1 MKRQRPFPSGIFKVF
16 FFLIVFSSFG
26 VLLLFNFSRAA
37 VNSPQRLAGV
47 QAGNCSACHE
57 GQSVLPGTH
66 ADTKGMS
73 LKDCMMCHAKDKV
86 SIRAKMPTSHVH
98 MLSGVSC
105 ETCHGKKK
113 PFETMDYG
121 ACVACHSTENLAK
134 VPAKG
139 HTMPNPHNSHYGTDV
154 DCSLCHFQH
163 KKSEFMCS
171 QCHDFKNV
179 TPSPLLPLNSQSK
192 PTGRKTP

>member
-1 MKRQRPFPSGIFKVF
+1 MKRQRPFPSRKFKAF
-16 FFLIVFSSFG
+16 FFLIVFSSLG
-26 VLLLFNFSRAA
+26 VLLFFNFSRAA
-37 VNSPQRLAGV
+37 ANSPQRLAGV
-47 QAGNCSACHE
+47 QPGNCVACHE
-57 GQSVLPGTH
+57 GQSVLPGNH
-66 ADTKGMS
+66 ADTKGMK
-73 LKDCMMCHAKDKV
+73 LADCMMCHEKDKV

-113 PFETMDYG
+113 PFETMEYG

-139 HTMPNPHNSHYGTDV
+139 PMLPNPHNSHYGTDV

-163 KKSEFMCS
+163 KKSEFLCS
-171 QCHDFKNV
+171 QCPAFKHV
-179 TPSPLLPLNSQSK
+179 TPSPLLPLSSQSK
-192 PTGRKTP
+192 PPGGKTP